1 VANIAKREACVR
13 CSSCEPLLDRY
24 VEGTLTPREM
34 ARVGRHLQTCA
45 HCDALLTELRV
56 VDALLATTAPVELAP
71 NFTFAVMAET
81 CATPFRTVRKLSMWA
96 VLTFYVVG
104 AWIALSGV
112 YAVFGDRLVH
122 LGAVGRAAAA
132 AGAQS
137 VAVFSAIAQS
147 VSPATP
153 LVLSGVVGVLLIDT
167 LLVIAGVA
175 IYRATRA
182 RLAAHVNRS
191 EAV

>member
-1 VANIAKREACVR
+1 MR
-13 CSSCEPLLDRY
+13 CCSCEPLLDRY

-34 ARVGRHLQTCA
+34 ARVSKHLRTCA
-45 HCDALLTELRV
+45 RCDALLTELRV

-81 CATPFRTVRKLSMWA
+81 RTTPIRAVRKLSIWA

-104 AWIALSGV
+104 AWIALSGI
-112 YAVFGDRLVH
+112 YAVFGDRLAH
-122 LGAVGRAAAA
+122 LGTVGRATAA

-153 LVLSGVVGVLLIDT
+153 LVLGGVVGVLLIDT
-167 LLVIAGVA
+167 LLIIAAVT